1 MKTALLELHNFA
13 EQIEH
18 DGKWVWSRV
27 PNAVRLELNALAQ
40 QTSFCMSG
48 SEVRFRMQSDEVTI
62 RFKLANEL
70 QPGAALAEIFHGC
83 FPEPEPDV
91 FLGINPEL
99 RIRKPE
105 KLSLMRAIAEQ
116 EDACFNPEL
125 VRILLPINAN
135 IAEIELVQGAI
146 AAPLPEDKPSLRW
159 LAYGSSI
166 THGASAGLPSSTYAM
181 KTASSLGVDLINLGF
196 PGSALLDDA
205 AAAYIASRTD
215 WDFATLELGIN
226 VKWDV
231 AHNKPVPVS
240 VFEDKLERFL
250 PHIANAHKD
259 KWIFCID
266 MFAMQGDFDG
276 DPLVYPYREAV
287 KKRVKQ
293 LNLPRLI
300 HLDGLELLSQ
310 GTGLASDLIHPS
322 NSGMEKIS
330 HKLAEVILAHM
341 SPSKV

>member
-1 MKTALLELHNFA
+1 MKLELHNFA

-18 DGKWVWSRV
+18 EGKRVWSRV

-48 SEVRFRMQSDEVTI
+48 SEIRFRMQSDEVMI
-62 RFKLANEL
+62 RVKLAYEL
-70 QPGAALAEIFHGC
+70 QPGAALAEVFHGS
-83 FPEPEPDV
+83 FPEPEPYV
-91 FLGINPEL
+91 FIGVSPEL

-116 EDACFNPEL
+116 EGACFNPEL

-135 IAEIELVQGAI
+135 IADIELVEGAI

-166 THGASAGLPSSTYAM
+166 THGASAGLPSSTYVM
-181 KTASSLGVDLINLGF
+181 KTANSLGADLINLGF
-196 PGSALLDDA
+196 PGSALLDA
-205 AAAYIASRTD
+205 TAAAYIAGRTD

-231 AHNKPVPVS
+231 ALNKPVPVS
-240 VFEDKLERFL
+240 VFEDKLKRFL
-250 PHIANAHKD
+250 PQIASTHKD

-276 DPLVYPYREAV
+276 DPLVNPYREAV
-287 KKRVKQ
+287 KKQVKL

-300 HLDGLELLSQ
+300 HLNGLELLSQ
-310 GTGLASDLIHPS
+310 GAGLTSDLIHPS
-322 NSGMEKIS
+322 NFGMEKIS
-330 HKLAEVILAHM
+330 LRLAEVMQTHM
-341 SPSKV
+341 SQSAG